1 MGFELEK
8 VGEKKISEL
17 CKLAK
22 TIWSEHYLPIIG
34 QAQVDYMLENFQ
46 SEKAVSEQ
54 IKDGYLYFLIKSDGE
69 NCGYLAIQ
77 PQGDKLFLSKFYI
90 HSDFRGRGLGRK
102 TFDFVVEFARK
113 LNLPKIKLTVN
124 KYNDNSVA
132 VYKKLGLK
140 IADSIVSDI
149 GNGFVMDDY
158 VFEYEIF

>member
-8 VGEKKISEL
+8 VRDERISEI

-22 TIWSEHYLPIIG
+22 VIWSEHYLPIIG
-34 QAQVDYMLENFQ
+34 QSQVDYMLGKFQ
-46 SEKAVSEQ
+46 SEDAVREQ
-54 IKDGYLYFLIKSDGE
+54 IIEGYSYFIIKNDGK
-69 NCGYLAIQ
+69 NCGYVAIQ

-90 HSDFRGRGLGRK
+90 HSNFRGKGLGRK

-132 VYKKLGLK
+132 VYKKLGL
-140 IADSIVSDI
+140 ILVDSIISDI